1 MIGRGTRACTSTAST
16 FIATCIV
23 PSAAPTSSIT
33 STSDGRMPIRN
44 GIGSISSS
52 TTPASSASWRAPS
65 SCAPLPA
72 SGNDSS
78 TPHDIAN
85 STLPSAPSLSAMPAR
100 SAGMRETQDANAAP
114 LTKKTRPTPQR
125 ARVIVACR
133 GRREGRAG
141 SSMLES

>member
-1 MIGRGTRACTSTAST
+1 MTGRVVRACTSTAST

-23 PSAAPTSSIT
+23 PSAAPTSSST

-52 TTPASSASWRAPS
+52 ATPASRASWRAPS
-65 SCAPLPA
+65 NCAPLPA

-85 STLPSAPSLSAMPAR
+85 STLPSAPSPSASPAR
-100 SAGMRETQDANAAP
+100 SAGMRETQDAKAAP
-114 LTKKTRPTPQR
+114 LTKNTSPTPQR
-125 ARVIVACR
+125 ARASVA
-133 GRREGRAG
+133 GDSGAPG
-141 SSMLES
+141 AA

>member
-33 STSDGRMPIRN
+33 STSDGTMPIRN
-44 GIGSISSS
+44 GIGSITSSAR
-52 TTPASSASWRAPS
+52 PASSASWRAPINW
-65 SCAPLPA
+65 APLPA

-85 STLPSAPSLSAMPAR
+85 STLPSVPSLSPRPAR

-114 LTKKTRPTPQR
+114 LTKKIRPTPTR
-125 ARVIVACR
+125 ARSIVAAVI
-133 GRREGRAG
+133 EGEGGAG
-141 SSMLES
+141 SSMPEC